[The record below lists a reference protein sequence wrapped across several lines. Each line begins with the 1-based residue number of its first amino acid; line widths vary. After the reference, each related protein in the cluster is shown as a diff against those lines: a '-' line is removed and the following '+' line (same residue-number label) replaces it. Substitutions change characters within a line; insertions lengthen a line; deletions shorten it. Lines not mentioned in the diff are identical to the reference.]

1 MKDTEVLMNPLSFS
15 KLYFAQG
22 GVQATALESE
32 GSPTPTLPGPL
43 SELDTEAGH
52 PHRDIR

>member
-22 GVQATALESE
+22 GVKATALESE